1 MRYEN
6 DGFISYSLHFTDADN
21 DMKINKYKSDYGE
34 TGVEFWESLKSCIPT
49 GSAERAAENQP
60 DSIALRSIPSG

>member
-34 TGVEFWESLKSCIPT
+34 NIRADNEVIPFDYPNYNKRLCEKI
-49 GSAERAAENQP
+49 SVN
-60 DSIALRSIPSG
+60 

>member
-34 TGVEFWESLKSCIPT
+34 TIRADNEVIPFDYPNYNKRL
-49 GSAERAAENQP
+49 SSE
-60 DSIALRSIPSG
+60 